1 MRCCALVLV
10 VLGIY
15 SQDAWSIPLKSTF
28 ITFPGDVIKNMTD
41 MELADGY
48 LKKFGYMDTLHR
60 SGFQS
65 MVSTSKAL
73 KRMQR
78 QMGLEE
84 TGQLDKPTLDAMRR
98 PRCGVPD
105 VRSYKTFEG
114 DLKWDHNDITY
125 RIVNYSPDMD
135 DSLIDDAFARA
146 FKVWSDV
153 TPLTF
158 TRLYNG
164 IADIMVSFGKADHG
178 DPYPFDGK
186 DGLLAH
192 AYPPGEGMQ
201 GDAHFDDDEFWTL
214 GKGPVVK
221 TRYGNAEGAL
231 CHFPFMFE
239 GKSYSSCTTD
249 GRTDN
254 LPWCSTTADFG
265 KDKKFGFCPSELLY
279 TFGGNSNGAEC
290 VFPFVFLGE
299 TYDSCTTEGRSDGYR
314 WCSTTANFDND
325 KKYGFCPSRDTTV
338 IGGNAEGEPCHFP
351 FVFLG
356 KTYDSC
362 TSEGRGDGKLWC
374 STTDNYDEDKKWGFC
389 PDKGYSLFLVA
400 AHEFGHALGLDHS
413 NIREALM
420 FPMYSYVEKF
430 SLNEDDVEGIQYLYG
445 RKTGPDPTPPQ
456 PATTASPDITDEPE
470 TSAPT
475 EPTSSPTTHPVDPSK
490 DACQVTKFDTITV
503 IDGEL
508 HFFQDGHYWKMSSKQ
523 NGGLKGP
530 FSMSERWPAVPAV
543 IDTAFEDLLTKKLYF
558 FSGTRFWVYTGQSVL
573 GPRSIEKLGL
583 PSSVQKVEGALQRGK
598 GKVLLFSGENYW
610 RLDVKAQKIDRGYPR
625 YTDLV
630 FGGVPND
637 AHDVFQYKGH
647 IYFCRDR
654 FYWRMNSRRQVDR
667 VGYVKYDVLKCSDAS
682 GTLMDSEEIEVESSS
697 DAGPSGM
704 EEPSE
709 SGMGM
714 ESSEAMS
721 ADSSDAAASHAQAP
735 ESDCHVGQSSEG
747 LVVFIPETSSSTDV
761 RVSSVHLPDSSSVAQ
776 STSVSSV
783 STVTQSVLV
792 SESAQVLVHS
802 SAVSEGAMMVSDSTA
817 STSSD
822 LGSAI
827 DKIIEST
834 IGPDIMNG
842 CIAVTSAEDGGAE
855 TTQYLILQGPDDGAP
870 MVAQMSSSA
879 LSSRIAIEA
888 LGEGPT
894 STCLDQGDLQGSLD
908 PDQPDDQPGHSG
920 YPEDSS
926 SQPDQPQHSHPSQY
940 MDCSADGPDQTGES
954 SSSYVEC
961 SGEEPDQTRSQSG
974 FPDYSGDN
982 SDQDLPGYVECSG
995 ADSNP
1000 TSRGHYVVECSAGYL
1015 ECAVDDGEQP
1025 HHSRSYIDSS
1035 ADHRSQ
1041 TSRQYGAEY
1050 GGDCVAAA
1058 DSEQPGC
1065 SQYQARDDDDE
1076 DDEQNQDPDQPQ
1088 HSQQQPQHSCYM
1100 ESSNGPEASL
1110 YADESSSSDH
1120 PLADTAGSAG
1130 LPEALE
1136 CSESQ
1141 SGPYISSSGTYTSNP
1156 EPELAPHCSPS
1167 QEEPQG
1173 SQGPQDEA
1181 ELVGE
1186 SEMSTVAEGCGD
1198 RPPNLAELEE
1208 MMEVVIVQQFKCKMC
1223 PYKSASKD
1231 TLINHMRD
1239 RHFKPAGKVLR
1250 KRGRGRPP
1258 KSETLARRQTELK
1271 AAEERK
1277 ASKVKAEEPHQ
1288 AEEEDDDVVDAGAID
1303 DPEEDSDYNPAD
1315 EDCRGRPPAILRK
1328 PPPPISSS
1336 SQGRP
1341 RRKVGRPRKYSL
1353 MEEGYS
1359 SKEAE
1364 SAAKKPRV
1372 SVEASVSEEA
1382 SSSGLGNGPA
1392 SLPNGDT
1399 AEAAITQSDSENKDP
1414 SSNTAPEEEF
1424 FPRKRGRPSKRFL
1437 RKKYKKYINRNRY
1450 YKSIKPLLRPH
1461 NCWICG
1467 SRFLSQEDLRF
1478 HVDSHEGNDPELFK
1492 CLQCN
1497 YRCKRWSSLKEH
1509 MFNHEGTK
1517 PFKCEECDYSS
1528 VYRKDVI
1535 RHSAVHNKEKKR
1547 KTELAPKVSQF
1558 PCPVC
1563 HRVYPMQKRLTQ
1575 HMKTHSAE
1583 KPHMCDKCGKSFKKR
1598 YTFKMHLLTHIQSL
1612 GDSKFKCE
1620 FCDYTCDN
1628 KKLLLNHQLSHTNDR
1643 PFKCDYCKYSTSKEE
1658 FLVSHLAIKHTGEK
1672 PFSCDM
1678 CHFMT
1683 KHRKNLRLHV
1693 QCRHPEAFEEWSVVH
1708 PEEPVRRHRRPFFT
1722 LQQIEELKQ
1731 QHDDTQDLQNTI
1743 VAVDPVTLQAM
1754 HGMENAAVSQDA
1766 LGNTTI
1772 IYEQAESTDLSAQNA
1787 LDLLLNMSNARELVG
1802 NSLQVAVLKSD
1813 GKALEGGTWSG
1824 VTSAP
1829 GQSQKVVTFHVS
1841 ENGETVVQEAYEAAT
1856 SEAGE
1861 LTQIAIE
1868 AYEGG
1873 GDFSVVEQAAEEIH
1887 GPGYSNGESSPSQ
1900 AVEVSGSESLKSD
1913 KYYLTSALA
1922 DGVLQQVELSSEAPA
1937 SPSVVGSPGPG
1948 SKRFSCRICMESF
1961 HGRSDMENH
1970 KRAHVDPNTF
1980 KCPDCDFTA
1989 ASWPDVK
1996 THMGL
2001 HSYLRPHK
2009 CPSCS
2014 FASKNKKDLRRHMMT
2029 HTNEKPFS
2037 CKLCGQRFNR
2047 NGHLKFHMERLHNQ
2061 DHPTRKSRAAASQQT
2076 IIVNNDEEALAT
2088 LQSLQARQ
2096 AVISPERLQALGQ
2109 EHIIVA
2115 QEQALSDQEEGTYI
2129 QQITTIDGQ
2138 TVQHLMTGDNQVT
2151 EVQYIISQDGVPHL
2165 LPQEYVVLAD
2175 GNHIQMPDGQI
2186 IQYEHDGAFLQEQ
2199 QIAVSHDGQIQYLP
2213 ISSEQQIVNPE
2224 DLEAAAHSAVTA
2236 VADAAMAQAQTVY
2249 TEATPEQLEQLQQQ
2263 GIHYDL
2269 KMKFPFVLLLLLD
2282 VPHSKGQQK
2291 IEESEQI
2298 LLRLEFPSFYNS
2310 YNKSCCRLYP
2320 GECYKVVD
2328 SKGFT
2333 CDLLEGRVTKV
2344 EKDGWIEFKIV
2355 NAQLRDTGYYRC
2367 IVLGTQNHI
2376 YSDYYVEVSEASG
2389 RHSLPQPPLTTT
2401 IKPLNTSETLPTG
2414 PTGPTG
2420 PSLAKDHSDS
2430 PRVPWSFGLPL
2441 AAIVSIAI
2449 MIIISSVISVVCC
2462 RVKTK
2467 SKQSNQCGE
2476 TLDDSSKQKA
2486 PETSA
2491 IVYTTVDFTPHQKPT
2506 ELYANLWMHS
2516 PRPRAPDP
2524 AWSIEHAGTVEY
2536 STLAINQ

>member
-1 MRCCALVLV
+1 
-10 VLGIY
+10 
-15 SQDAWSIPLKSTF
+15 
-28 ITFPGDVIKNMTD
+28 
-41 MELADGY
+41 
-48 LKKFGYMDTLHR
+48 
-60 SGFQS
+60 
-65 MVSTSKAL
+65 
-73 KRMQR
+73 
-78 QMGLEE
+78 
-84 TGQLDKPTLDAMRR
+84 
-98 PRCGVPD
+98 
-105 VRSYKTFEG
+105 
-114 DLKWDHNDITY
+114 
-125 RIVNYSPDMD
+125 
-135 DSLIDDAFARA
+135 
-146 FKVWSDV
+146 
-153 TPLTF
+153 
-158 TRLYNG
+158 
-164 IADIMVSFGKADHG
+164 
-178 DPYPFDGK
+178 
-186 DGLLAH
+186 
-192 AYPPGEGMQ
+192 
-201 GDAHFDDDEFWTL
+201 
-214 GKGPVVK
+214 
-221 TRYGNAEGAL
+221 
-231 CHFPFMFE
+231 
-239 GKSYSSCTTD
+239 
-249 GRTDN
+249 
-254 LPWCSTTADFG
+254 
-265 KDKKFGFCPSELLY
+265 
-279 TFGGNSNGAEC
+279 
-290 VFPFVFLGE
+290 
-299 TYDSCTTEGRSDGYR
+299 
-314 WCSTTANFDND
+314 
-325 KKYGFCPSRDTTV
+325 
-338 IGGNAEGEPCHFP
+338 
-351 FVFLG
+351 
-356 KTYDSC
+356 
-362 TSEGRGDGKLWC
+362 
-374 STTDNYDEDKKWGFC
+374 
-389 PDKGYSLFLVA
+389 
-400 AHEFGHALGLDHS
+400 
-413 NIREALM
+413 
-420 FPMYSYVEKF
+420 
-430 SLNEDDVEGIQYLYG
+430 
-445 RKTGPDPTPPQ
+445 
-456 PATTASPDITDEPE
+456 
-470 TSAPT
+470 
-475 EPTSSPTTHPVDPSK
+475 
-490 DACQVTKFDTITV
+490 
-503 IDGEL
+503 
-508 HFFQDGHYWKMSSKQ
+508 
-523 NGGLKGP
+523 
-530 FSMSERWPAVPAV
+530 
-543 IDTAFEDLLTKKLYF
+543 
-558 FSGTRFWVYTGQSVL
+558 
-573 GPRSIEKLGL
+573 
-583 PSSVQKVEGALQRGK
+583 
-598 GKVLLFSGENYW
+598 
-610 RLDVKAQKIDRGYPR
+610 
-625 YTDLV
+625 
-630 FGGVPND
+630 
-637 AHDVFQYKGH
+637 
-647 IYFCRDR
+647 
-654 FYWRMNSRRQVDR
+654 
-667 VGYVKYDVLKCSDAS
+667 
-682 GTLMDSEEIEVESSS
+682 MDSEENEVESSS

-761 RVSSVHLPDSSSVAQ
+761 RISSVHLPDSSSVAQ

-842 CIAVTSAEDGGAE
+842 CISVTSAEDGGAE

-879 LSSRIAIEA
+879 LSDRIAIEA
-888 LGEGPT
+888 LAEGPT
-894 STCLDQGDLQGSLD
+894 STCLDQGDLQGNLE

-940 MDCSADGPDQTGES
+940 MDCSADGPDQTEES

-1015 ECAVDDGEQP
+1015 ECTVDDGEQP

-1041 TSRQYGAEY
+1041 TSRQYSAEY
-1050 GGDCVAAA
+1050 GGECVAAA

-1065 SQYQARDDDDE
+1065 SQYQARDDDE
-1076 DDEQNQDPDQPQ
+1076 DDDQNQDPDQPQ
-1088 HSQQQPQHSCYM
+1088 HSQQQPQHSCYL

-1110 YADESSSSDH
+1110 YADDSSSSDH
-1120 PLADTAGSAG
+1120 PLADTAGSGG

-1141 SGPYISSSGTYTSNP
+1141 PGPYISSSGTYTSNP
-1156 EPELAPHCSPS
+1156 EPELAQQCSPS

-1181 ELVGE
+1181 GLVR
-1186 SEMSTVAEGCGD
+1186 EMETSTVAEGSGD

-1239 RHFKPAGKVLR
+1239 KHFKPAVDVHKKR
-1250 KRGRGRPP
+1250 KRGRPP
-1258 KSETLARRQTELK
+1258 KSETVARRQAEREEAEEKK
-1271 AAEERK
+1271 AA
-1277 ASKVKAEEPHQ
+1277 KVKAAEPHQ
-1288 AEEEDDDVVDAGAID
+1288 AEEEEDDIVDAGAID
-1303 DPEEDSDYNPAD
+1303 DPEEDSDYNPAE
-1315 EDCRGRPPAILRK
+1315 EDCKGRPPATLKK
-1328 PPPPISSS
+1328 PAPPISSS
-1336 SQGRP
+1336 SHRRP
-1341 RRKVGRPRKYSL
+1341 RRKVGRPRKYSSL
-1353 MEEGYS
+1353 EEGYS

-1364 SAAKKPRV
+1364 SIAKKPRV
-1372 SVEASVSEEA
+1372 SADASIPEEA
-1382 SSSGLGNGPA
+1382 SSSGLNNGPA
-1392 SLPNGDT
+1392 MVTVGDT
-1399 AEAAITQSDSENKDP
+1399 AEATISQSDSENKDP
-1414 SSNTAPEEEF
+1414 SSNTSQPEEEF
-1424 FPRKRGRPSKRFL
+1424 FQRKRGRPSKRFL

-1450 YKSIKPLLRPH
+1450 YKSLKPLLRPH

-1467 SRFLSQEDLRF
+1467 SRFLTQEDLRF

-1517 PFKCEECDYSS
+1517 PFKCEECDYTS

-1535 RHSAVHNKEKKR
+1535 RHSAVHNKEKFFSSPSHRKR
-1547 KTELAPKVSQF
+1547 KTELAPKVSEF

-1575 HMKTHSAE
+1575 HMKTHSSE

-1693 QCRHPEAFEEWSVVH
+1693 QCRHPEAFEEWSVAH
-1708 PEEPVRRHRRPFFT
+1708 PEEPVRRRRRPFFT

-1731 QHDDTQDLQNTI
+1731 QHDEPQGLQNTI
-1743 VAVDPVTLQAM
+1743 VAVDSATLQAM
-1754 HGMENAAVSQDA
+1754 QGMENASVSQDA

-1772 IYEQAESTDLSAQNA
+1772 IYEQAESSDLSAQNA

-1802 NSLQVAVLKSD
+1802 NSVQVAVLKSE
-1813 GKALEGGTWSG
+1813 GKALEKSTWST
-1824 VTSAP
+1824 VTAAP
-1829 GQSQKVVTFHVS
+1829 GQAQKVMTFHVS
-1841 ENGETVVQEAYEAAT
+1841 ENGETVLQEAYEAAT
-1856 SEAGE
+1856 SETGE

-1873 GDFSVVEQAAEEIH
+1873 GDFSVVEQTAEEIH
-1887 GPGYSNGESSPSQ
+1887 SPGYSNGESSPSQ
-1900 AVEVSGSESLKSD
+1900 ALEVSGSESTKSD
-1913 KYYLTSALA
+1913 KYYLTSTLP
-1922 DGVLQQVELSSEAPA
+1922 DGVLQQVELSSEAPT
-1937 SPSVVGSPGPG
+1937 SPSAVGSP
-1948 SKRFSCRICMESF
+1948 SLSTKRFSCRICMESF

-1970 KRAHVDPNTF
+1970 KRAHLDPNTF
-1980 KCPDCDFTA
+1980 KCPDCDFTST
-1989 ASWPDVK
+1989 SWPEVK
-1996 THMGL
+1996 AHMEQ

-2009 CPSCS
+2009 CPNCS

-2061 DHPTRKSRAAASQQT
+2061 DHPTRKSRTTTSQQT
-2076 IIVNNDEEALAT
+2076 IIVNSDEEALAT
-2088 LQSLQARQ
+2088 LQSLQAHQ
-2096 AVISPERLQALGQ
+2096 TVITPERLQALGQ

-2115 QEQALSDQEEGTYI
+2115 QEQTLSDQEEGTYI
-2129 QQITTIDGQ
+2129 QQITTLDGQ

-2151 EVQYIISQDGVPHL
+2151 EVQYIISQDGVQHL
-2165 LPQEYVVLAD
+2165 IPQEYVVVAD

-2186 IQYEHDGAFLQEQ
+2186 IQYEHDGAFVQEQ

-2213 ISSEQQIVNPE
+2213 VSSEQQIVNPE

-2236 VADAAMAQAQTVY
+2236 VAEATMAQTQTVY

-2263 GIHYDL
+2263 GIHYD
-2269 KMKFPFVLLLLLD
+2269 V
-2282 VPHSKGQQK
+2282 
-2291 IEESEQI
+2291 IT
-2298 LLRLEFPSFYNS
+2298 
-2310 YNKSCCRLYP
+2310 
-2320 GECYKVVD
+2320 
-2328 SKGFT
+2328 FT
-2333 CDLLEGRVTKV
+2333 DE
-2344 EKDGWIEFKIV
+2344 
-2355 NAQLRDTGYYRC
+2355 
-2367 IVLGTQNHI
+2367 
-2376 YSDYYVEVSEASG
+2376 
-2389 RHSLPQPPLTTT
+2389 
-2401 IKPLNTSETLPTG
+2401 
-2414 PTGPTG
+2414 
-2420 PSLAKDHSDS
+2420 
-2430 PRVPWSFGLPL
+2430 
-2441 AAIVSIAI
+2441 
-2449 MIIISSVISVVCC
+2449 
-2462 RVKTK
+2462 
-2467 SKQSNQCGE
+2467 
-2476 TLDDSSKQKA
+2476 
-2486 PETSA
+2486 
-2491 IVYTTVDFTPHQKPT
+2491 
-2506 ELYANLWMHS
+2506 
-2516 PRPRAPDP
+2516 
-2524 AWSIEHAGTVEY
+2524 
-2536 STLAINQ
+2536 